1 MIVAMLATNTLPHS
15 WTACAQFAPLLPVGL
30 GFAAGAMLWVAVTE
44 LLMDAIK
51 ETGSTPTVA
60 ATACTAMGAM
70 AAAQRAIESQ
80 V

>member
-1 MIVAMLATNTLPHS
+1 MFAAGALPHS
-15 WTACAQFAPLLPVGL
+15 WNACTQFAPLLPVGL

-51 ETGSTPTVA
+51 ETGSTPIVA

-70 AAAQRAIESQ
+70 AVAQHAIESQ